1 MSNINLK
8 FEIGTTIE
16 EKCLYLTLGVMSE
29 HTPNDYSSESTLP
42 ALANYHHDRSN
53 VNNVSIN
60 HDRNDPINFETGELI
75 YKFPSYAEM

>member
-16 EKCLYLTLGVMSE
+16 EKCLYLTQGVMSE
-29 HTPNDYSSESTLP
+29 HTPDDYSSESTLP